1 MTYRY
6 EHNPDL
12 EAIQVG
18 RLREAVGWDARI
30 DKYQRILGSTYLC
43 ATCFLKDDLVGYVDV
58 VSDGVDD
65 AYVRDL
71 MVHPEHQRQGI
82 GSKLIRM
89 VIEAVRPS
97 GIKMLSVILEPD
109 EADFYRQAGFH
120 IMTGGEIDFEQ
131 MEI

>member
-1 MTYRY
+1 MAYRY
-6 EHNPDL
+6 EVDPDL

-18 RLREAVGWDARI
+18 QLREAIGWDARL
-30 DKYQRILGSTYLC
+30 DKYQRILGNTYLC
-43 ATCFLKDDLVGYVDV
+43 VACFFKGSLVGYVDV

-89 VIEAVRPS
+89 VIEAMRPR

-109 EADFYRQAGFH
+109 QADFYRQAGFH
-120 IMTGGEIDFEQ
+120 IMAGGEMDFEQ
-131 MEI
+131 LEL